1 MDRQR
6 TLQIRHTN
14 VLMLYLVMTE
24 MNNNNI

>member
-14 VLMLYLVMTE
+14 VLTLYLVMTE